1 MPKHIENATSWLLLA
16 SLFCQNIFKPLPSG
30 FVRIFKLVLNRLSR
44 PKKLTKIFG
53 VVTDKIHVGYMS
65 SNFGDH
71 SVGHA
76 TAGLFQAHDRYRFQI
91 YGFSLSDKTSESQ
104 DYSFDVFHQI

>member
-1 MPKHIENATSWLLLA
+1 LPKYIENTTSWLLLA

-44 PKKLTKIFG
+44 PKKLTKIFE

-76 TAGLFQAHDRYRFQI
+76 TAGLFQAHDRDRFQI
-91 YGFSLSDKTSESQ
+91 YGFSLSDKTSES
-104 DYSFDVFHQI
+104 